1 MTDPIARLSVSRQVL
16 VPGIRR
22 GSTDYKPR
30 PVSEA
35 DLKLMHRIDKLHME
49 LAFAGSRMLQAL
61 LVREGFKVGRLHVAT
76 LPLVTLLR
84 NALPG
89 NG

>member
-1 MTDPIARLSVSRQVL
+1 MIDRTAKLSVGRQAKALGISRGAVYF
-16 VPGIRR
+16 R
-22 GSTDYKPR
+22 PR
-30 PVSEA
+30 PVSDA
-35 DLKLMHRIDKLHME
+35 DLKLMHRMDKLHME
-49 LAFAGSRMLQAL
+49 FPFAGSRMLQGL
-61 LVREGFKVGRLHVAT
+61 LVQEGFKVGRLHVAT